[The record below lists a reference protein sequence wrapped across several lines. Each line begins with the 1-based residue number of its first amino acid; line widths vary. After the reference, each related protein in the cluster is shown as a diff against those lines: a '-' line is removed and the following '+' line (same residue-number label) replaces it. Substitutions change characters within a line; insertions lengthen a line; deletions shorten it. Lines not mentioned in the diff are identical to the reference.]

1 MFKILFMLLSFILGL
16 GTTAMA
22 STEGKITNLS
32 FVYAVIAVIS
42 FLVLLGYCFI
52 VKRKNGWLTL
62 LFVSVFVV
70 NTAYWLLAIST
81 SLTSALWSNRIAYLG
96 SVCLP
101 LSMYMI
107 IAGVCNIKQSKSA
120 VALSLAI
127 SSVVFLI
134 AASQGYIGV
143 YYKSVSFEVVN
154 GMARLKKEYGPL
166 HFVYLAYLAG
176 YFLSMVVT
184 IIYAT
189 VTKKINSNKFAIFL
203 LCAVGVNIAVWFA
216 EQIAKFNFEYLSVS
230 YIITEIFLLN
240 LYTMVL
246 DVVKE
251 ESGMVNSSGFSS
263 PAVSDSYLE
272 ELARNVCDNIASLT
286 PTEKKIYDMYCL
298 NKKTKEVIDELGIK
312 ESTLKFH
319 NSNIYGKLG
328 VKSKK
333 QLLECVRFINHSS
346 VK

>member
-1 MFKILFMLLSFILGL
+1 MFKILFMLFSFILGL

-32 FVYAVIAVIS
+32 VVYAVIAVIS
-42 FLVLLGYCFI
+42 FLVLLGYYFI

-70 NTAYWLLAIST
+70 NTAYWLLSISS
-81 SLTSALWSNRIAYLG
+81 SLTFALWSNRIAYLG

-107 IAGVCNIKQSKSA
+107 IAGVCNIKLSKSA
-120 VALSLAI
+120 VTLALTI

-134 AASQGYIGV
+134 AASQGYIGI
-143 YYKSVSFEVVN
+143 YYKSVSFEIVN
-154 GMARLKKEYGPL
+154 GMACLKREYGPL
-166 HFVYLAYLAG
+166 HFVYLAYLSG

-203 LCAVGVNIAVWFA
+203 LCAVGVNIAVWFV

-230 YIITEIFLLN
+230 YIITEIFLMN
-240 LYTMVL
+240 LYTMVR
-246 DVVKE
+246 DIVKE
-251 ESGMVNSSGFSS
+251 ESGTVNSSDFSS
-263 PAVSDSYLE
+263 PAVPDSYLE
-272 ELARNVCDNIASLT
+272 ELARNVCDNISTLT

-333 QLLECVRFINHSS
+333 QLLECVRFINHAS